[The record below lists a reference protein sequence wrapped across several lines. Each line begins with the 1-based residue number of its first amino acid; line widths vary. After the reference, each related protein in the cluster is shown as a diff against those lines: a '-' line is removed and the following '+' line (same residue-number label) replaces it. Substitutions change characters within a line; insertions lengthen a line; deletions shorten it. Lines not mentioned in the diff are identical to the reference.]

1 MSVKKK
7 TYKDNEIP
15 IYDGEAI
22 LYQVG
27 ETWYLRCWLKGENK
41 YARKSLRTKSRD
53 MAIER
58 GKQQYHQLM
67 ADVDRGVKFF
77 AMDVKQGI
85 EQYLQNKQTQ
95 VVGDSIEERG
105 EQGGIVS
112 GRYKTIETH
121 LKHFQHY
128 VKKDA
133 KLRELNEFDLD
144 GYVEFRRKDKVKDIT
159 IRNEVASINAAMG
172 WIYDRLKQTDFRH
185 FKIPEVLKHVVKNK
199 RNADNAKVERQT
211 FTREEWMSFV
221 RAMRTYTKDCIEEAE
236 TDIKAKEKL
245 LVRYFCLFAANS
257 GMRSGEQFNLH
268 WRNVSV
274 EELTFKK
281 SKVQVAKVY
290 VDFGTS
296 KKRQQAREFWCRGGE
311 YIERWREIAKHD
323 TNDGYVFSV
332 DGKERIPKSNF
343 MRHWWAMLE
352 LADFDDE
359 RKQHIVPYSLRHF
372 CVSQRVMAGL
382 SYAEIAESLGT
393 SATEVEKTYKH
404 LQDEQRRRFALA
416 DYKVI
421 DGVSVAMMLNGE

>member
-121 LKHFQHY
+121 LKHFQQY

-144 GYVEFRRKDKVKDIT
+144 
-159 IRNEVASINAAMG
+159 
-172 WIYDRLKQTDFRH
+172 
-185 FKIPEVLKHVVKNK
+185 
-199 RNADNAKVERQT
+199 
-211 FTREEWMSFV
+211 
-221 RAMRTYTKDCIEEAE
+221 
-236 TDIKAKEKL
+236 
-245 LVRYFCLFAANS
+245 
-257 GMRSGEQFNLH
+257 
-268 WRNVSV
+268 
-274 EELTFKK
+274 
-281 SKVQVAKVY
+281 
-290 VDFGTS
+290 
-296 KKRQQAREFWCRGGE
+296 
-311 YIERWREIAKHD
+311 
-323 TNDGYVFSV
+323 
-332 DGKERIPKSNF
+332 
-343 MRHWWAMLE
+343 
-352 LADFDDE
+352 
-359 RKQHIVPYSLRHF
+359 
-372 CVSQRVMAGL
+372 
-382 SYAEIAESLGT
+382 
-393 SATEVEKTYKH
+393 AT
-404 LQDEQRRRFALA
+404 
-416 DYKVI
+416 
-421 DGVSVAMMLNGE
+421 